1 MKKNRKIISHLRIIS
16 NTVRKIADLRLE
28 EKCSDLSEMSA
39 CFILYIETQE
49 DDGKPVF
56 HKALEKEFHIS
67 KATVSQIVSR
77 MEKKKLVKQLEK
89 EGDTR
94 LKWVVLTDYARK
106 MTPFLKNTEKRFA
119 SRILNGFSEEEKK
132 TFLNYLNRIQDNL
145 NNMNE

>member
-1 MKKNRKIISHLRIIS
+1 
-16 NTVRKIADLRLE
+16 
-28 EKCSDLSEMSA
+28 
-39 CFILYIETQE
+39 
-49 DDGKPVF
+49 
-56 HKALEKEFHIS
+56 
-67 KATVSQIVSR
+67 